1 MTKTLEPS
9 SNPNIIIVHE
19 DNNPNLNT
27 SPMLLNGTNYV
38 VWSKEASMYLYSRS
52 KMGFVAGKKPA
63 PAPDNP
69 ASGDN
74 LVRSLLINSVEPWLV
89 EGMYFRTTAEEM
101 WKAHTEIYGEKII
114 LQRFMNLKK
123 AYGNTM
129 ELLEACGMN

>member
-1 MTKTLEPS
+1 
-9 SNPNIIIVHE
+9 
-19 DNNPNLNT
+19 
-27 SPMLLNGTNYV
+27 
-38 VWSKEASMYLYSRS
+38 
-52 KMGFVAGKKPA
+52 MGFVAGKKPA

-101 WKAHTEIYGEKII
+101 WKAHKEIYGEKII

-123 AYGNTM
+123 AYGNAM

>member
-74 LVRSLLINSVEPWLV
+74 LVRSLLINSVEP
-89 EGMYFRTTAEEM
+89 
-101 WKAHTEIYGEKII
+101 
-114 LQRFMNLKK
+114 
-123 AYGNTM
+123 
-129 ELLEACGMN
+129 

>member
-19 DNNPNLNT
+19 DSNPNLNT

-38 VWSKEASMYLYSRS
+38 IWSKAASMHLYSRS

-89 EGMYFRTTAEEM
+89 EDIWGKKFLYIDQELDAFKSPAD
-101 WKAHTEIYGEKII
+101 
-114 LQRFMNLKK
+114 LQISYHLW
-123 AYGNTM
+123 
-129 ELLEACGMN
+129 